1 MRCLLVAL
9 VVGAAGA
16 LGNNVPP
23 LANFAL
29 ADTPSLD
36 EPQVALADTPS
47 HDEPQVNW
55 GLQGAVTQELWDEFT
70 PRWMID
76 NPPTFT
82 HNSLNGA
89 TEPVQVFGKN
99 MLTINN
105 RTICAFQ
112 GIMYGEEMSGDRRF
126 KKTIPKAPY
135 WGDSENITLNH
146 LGEMCPQKS
155 MIGGVAAGREDCL
168 SLNVYTPYVPDPDK
182 PLLPVMF
189 FIHGGAF
196 IGGDSSLYLPTKL
209 LDKDDVILV
218 VIHYRLGNLGFF
230 SLDNDDAPGNAG
242 LWDQITALRWVR
254 DNIEGF
260 GGDKNRVTI
269 FGESAGAASVGYL
282 LLLPEAAGLFHGV
295 IGESGSA
302 LEHWS
307 HDPDPITSAEVIAD
321 YNGCP
326 TENHTELYECMRDMD
341 ADTLSLNMAHF
352 VGQDR
357 KNGQMGFRGAAPV
370 TQSSNVTERLV
381 VKHPLEYLKD
391 GNFSDVPLIIG
402 TNKHEGSFV
411 LTIMYTEFLKPNN
424 YLDDPEY
431 LQNDMMIDFLNCF
444 GVQDYTNGISE
455 AIQDAFISGLDP
467 RDFNNSAPGYVDAAG
482 VFFLK
487 AGGWQTAKLKAKYGE
502 KNTYYYSFDFE
513 SDDTMFRWLFMG
525 VKDLPYR
532 TGVTHSD
539 EMLYI
544 FSFPGK
550 LEGQQLVVKDRMV
563 KMWTNFAK
571 YGDPTPDEEPGWK
584 ELGIPKW
591 QPVKVGDHK
600 YMLVQDECTVETEFP
615 ARWHIALQEDGKLPR
630 QITWDEYNN
639 LEDERDAF
647 MISMIVFIVAFVCAT
662 GAAVFFFCKK

>member
-1 MRCLLVAL
+1 MRCLLLAL
-9 VVGAAGA
+9 VVGAAGV
-16 LGNNVPP
+16 LGNSLPP
-23 LANFAL
+23 LANFVP
-29 ADTPSLD
+29 ADTSSQD
-36 EPQVALADTPS
+36 EPVV
-47 HDEPQVNW
+47 PQVNW
-55 GLQGAVTQELWDEFT
+55 GLQGAVTEELWEEFT
-70 PRWMID
+70 VRWMKD
-76 NPPTFT
+76 DPPTIV
-82 HNSLNGA
+82 HNNLNGA
-89 TEPVQVFGKN
+89 SEPVTLVGKH
-99 MLTINN
+99 MKTIKE
-105 RTICAFQ
+105 RPIFAFQ
-112 GIMYGEEMSGDRRF
+112 GIMYGEEMSGDLRF
-126 KKTIPKAPY
+126 KKTVPKAPY
-135 WGDSENITLNH
+135 WGNDTELDLGH

-155 MIGGVAAGREDCL
+155 MIGGVPAGREDCL
-168 SLNVYTPYVPDPDK
+168 SLNVYTPYLPDGER
-182 PLLPVMF
+182 LLPVMF

-196 IGGDSSLYLPTKL
+196 ISGDSSLYLPTKL
-209 LDKDDVILV
+209 LDHAVILV

-242 LWDQITALRWVR
+242 LWDQITALRWVQ

-260 GGDKNRVTI
+260 GGDKTKVTI

-282 LLLPEAAGLFHGV
+282 LLLPEAAGLFRGV

-307 HDPDPITSAEVIAD
+307 HDPDPITSAEVIAAN
-321 YNGCP
+321 NGCP
-326 TENHTELYECMRDMD
+326 TDNHTELYECMRDMD
-341 ADTLSLNMAHF
+341 ADTLSLSMAHF

-357 KNGQMGFRGAAPV
+357 KDGQMGFRGAAPV

-381 VKHPLEYLKD
+381 VKHPLDYLKD

-411 LTIMYTEFLKPNN
+411 LTIMYTEFLKPNHH
-424 YLDDPEY
+424 LEDPEY

-487 AGGWQTAKLKAKYGE
+487 AGGWQTAKLHAKYGTSG
-502 KNTYYYSFDFE
+502 TYYYSFDFE

-525 VKDLPYR
+525 VNSLPYR

-550 LEGQQLVVKDRMV
+550 MDGQQVIVKDRMV
-563 KMWTNFAK
+563 KMWTNFAI
-571 YGDPTPDEEPGWK
+571 YGNPTPDEESGWK
-584 ELGIPKW
+584 DLGIPKW

-615 ARWHIALQEDGKLPR
+615 NRWHIALQEDGNLPT
-630 QITWDEYNN
+630 QPPPDNSDDYSD
-639 LEDERDAF
+639 LKDERDAF
-647 MISMIVFIVAFVCAT
+647 MISMIVFIVAFVCAS
-662 GAAVFFFCKK
+662 GLAIFFFCKK